1 MSLHA
6 SSILASVIAYLAVA
20 HVVRRACDEMEIP
33 KGMTRGALIFALA
46 LAAAYG
52 AAALVDVIVA

>member
-1 MSLHA
+1 MNFSVPSLVV
-6 SSILASVIAYLAVA
+6 STVAYFAVA

-33 KGMTRGALIFALA
+33 RGMTRSALIFALA

-52 AAALVDVIVA
+52 AAALIDVIAA